1 MLDYSFAA
9 AEIMARCDALGKVSQ
24 QSTCLDRRY
33 LTKEHK
39 QANTLV
45 SGWMTEAGMTTW
57 QDAAGNQWGRYN
69 AGHTNAPRL
78 IIGSHLDTVPNGG
91 KYDGMLG
98 VITPISLIAQLSRDQ
113 VQLPFHI
120 DVVGF
125 GDEEGTRFGS
135 TLLGS
140 FALTGEWKETWRG
153 LTDEDGIT
161 LEEALLSFG
170 SSFENIK
177 SATLIPENILGYLE
191 IHIEQGPVLENENL
205 PIGIVSAIAGAKRYQ
220 ISLSGMAGH
229 AGTVPMDM
237 RYDALCAASEMI
249 LAVEA
254 HANKAQDV
262 VATVGKIENAP
273 NGVNVISGRTLF
285 SLDIRSEQDDKRD
298 TVLADILQEFNVIA
312 EKRNLIVDIQQTH
325 SANAVHCDPQ
335 LKNDIVNGVV
345 ETGISPKIL
354 PSGAGHDAM
363 AMASICPVAML
374 FTRCKGGISHH
385 PGESITEEDVRY
397 TVEALHHSIANIGK
411 RYTGE
416 SA

>member
-1 MLDYSFAA
+1 MLDFEIAA
-9 AEIMARCDALGKVSQ
+9 EEIMARCEALGNISQ

-39 QANTLV
+39 QANSLV

-69 AGHTNAPRL
+69 ASHANAPRL

-98 VITPISLIAQLSRDQ
+98 VIAPISLIAQFSRDQ
-113 VQLPFHI
+113 VQFPFHI

-140 FALTGEWKETWRG
+140 FALTGEWKESWRD
-153 LTDEDGIT
+153 LTDEQGIS
-161 LEEALLSFG
+161 LADALVSFG
-170 SSFENIK
+170 SSFENIE
-177 SATLIPENILGYLE
+177 SATLTPENILGYLE
-191 IHIEQGPVLENENL
+191 IHIEQGPILENENL
-205 PIGIVSAIAGAKRYQ
+205 PIGIVSAIAGAKRFN
-220 ISLSGMAGH
+220 ITVTGMAGH
-229 AGTVPMDM
+229 AGTVPMEM
-237 RYDALCAASEMI
+237 RHDALCAVSEMI
-249 LAVEA
+249 LAVET
-254 HANKAQDV
+254 HASSARDV

-273 NGVNVISGRTLF
+273 NGVNVISGRTSF

-298 TVLADILQEFNVIA
+298 KVLADILQAFDTIA
-312 EKRNLIVDIQQTH
+312 EKRNIAIDIQQTH
-325 SANAVHCDPQ
+325 SADAVHCDTQ
-335 LKNDIVNGVV
+335 LKSDMIDGVAQSGV
-345 ETGISPKIL
+345 SPRIL

-385 PGESITEEDVRY
+385 PGESITVDDVRY
-397 TVEALHHSIANIGK
+397 TVEALHHSIINIGK
-411 RYTGE
+411 RHTGE